1 MRKHSQSP
9 AVKEN
14 QITEICLLDISKMAI
29 NVVLYMLNSYQNTYN
44 YGT

>member
-14 QITEICLLDISKMAI
+14 RITEICLLDISKDG
-29 NVVLYMLNSYQNTYN
+29 Y
-44 YGT
+44 